1 MNEINTLCH
10 QLSAAKEIVVDQ
22 IERARRLEGEIA
34 RLMNVQAGGPHYN
47 RVDVVDF
54 HVTAIRVGE
63 SPAQVFV
70 TERATGAACKD
81 N

>member
-1 MNEINTLCH
+1 MKDLNTLCH
-10 QLSAAKEIVVDQ
+10 QLSAAKAVVLDQ
-22 IERARRLEGEIA
+22 IERAQRLEGEIA

-47 RVDVVDF
+47 HVDAVDF

-70 TERATGAACKD
+70 TERATGAACKH